1 MSALE
6 TLSPIANALK
16 PGRHGA
22 PGDTP
27 VSLTERRLAV
37 VQVQAR
43 KSQEASLANALLAAF
58 GLKLPGPNHASTAGE
73 WSAVWIQPGMWL
85 VTSPFTG
92 PGDLINRLATIVG
105 TTASL
110 SDQTFGKTVLRLA
123 GLHARD
129 VLAKGCRVDLHPR
142 VFGPGQSAVTPLSQV
157 SCVLSQMDDKPTFD
171 LIVPSTFA
179 VAAVEWLEIAAAEYG
194 LEVSVPGG

>member
-6 TLSPIANALK
+6 TLSPIAKALK

-22 PGDTP
+22 PGDAP
-27 VSLTERRLAV
+27 VVLTERRLAV

-43 KSQEASLANALLAAF
+43 KNQDAALTNALSAAF
-58 GLKLPGPNHASTAGE
+58 GLRLPEPGHASTAGE

-92 PGDLINRLATIVG
+92 PGDLLNRLATIVG

-110 SDQTFGKTVLRLA
+110 TDQTFGKTVLRLA
-123 GLHARD
+123 GPHARD

-157 SCVLSQMDDKPTFD
+157 SCVLAQVDDKPTFD